1 MNLQREL
8 SNHEWS
14 GGEELACCDSKSSL
28 DGQVCDSLQV
38 EGCNGRS
45 SGGGGGG
52 GDNIDGE
59 DNKVVRKKR

>member
-38 EGCNGRS
+38 EGCS